1 MRVYLYCG
9 TRFHNF
15 KLLYSS
21 RARESL
27 KLLHLIEMQSV
38 LSQES
43 DCLHEIWGKEETL
56 HHGVTAVELKTD
68 QVNTILRVSGFQT

>member
-1 MRVYLYCG
+1 MR
-9 TRFHNF
+9 
-15 KLLYSS
+15 
-21 RARESL
+21 
-27 KLLHLIEMQSV
+27 SV

-56 HHGVTAVELKTD
+56 HYGVTAVELKTD